1 MLLPG
6 LPLLLRR
13 GRRLDTI
20 RAQWEWLAVDRTLR
34 LLGDARLDAIYSG
47 RRTTSAIETAG
58 TKPIRLPSHV
68 RLGRRECHEVRL
80 EREMGTDLS

>member
-6 LPLLLRR
+6 LALLLRR
-13 GRRLDTI
+13 GRRLHTI
-20 RAQWEWLAVDRTLR
+20 RAQREWLAVDGTLR
-34 LLGDARLDAIYSG
+34 LLGDARLDTIHSW

-68 RLGRRECHEVRL
+68 RLGRRERHEVRL
-80 EREMGTDLS
+80 ERKMETDLS